1 MDLGLSL
8 DPIQSFAKFQGLTLA
23 RYDEMVP
30 TDNFV
35 LMDGTLP
42 FHQLQQKMRDV
53 VAEQIELKR
62 YKNL

>member
-8 DPIQSFAKFQGLTLA
+8 DPIESFTKFQGLTLA
-23 RYDEMVP
+23 RYDEMVQ

-42 FHQLQQKMRDV
+42 VHQLQQKMRDV
-53 VAEQIELKR
+53 VAGHIELKR
-62 YKNL
+62 FKNA